1 MIDYYVA
8 DGICTLR
15 LASPPVNAITFGLLD
30 ELRAAIRRAAADAA
44 VRGVVLVG
52 SPTHFS
58 AGADVGI
65 LRASESAED
74 AVRTSCVFQE
84 AFGEVEA
91 CPKPVVA
98 AVAGKMMGSA
108 IELAAACHYRVCA
121 AGARFSMPEV
131 TLGINPGAGGCARLP
146 RLVGPDL
153 ALRMLLTGSAIQA
166 AEALEAGLVDRVC
179 EADALLDTARDLV
192 AQSEPRRTRERV
204 GKVRD
209 AEANAAAY
217 AAAEA
222 LASKGRGELIAPRT
236 IIEAVRAG
244 IDDAFDAGL
253 RAEQAGYADCMATLA
268 TRNKLYLFFASRD
281 TAKAPELGDATPSK
295 IATAGVVGMGSMGTG
310 IAHAFLIAGIPVV
323 VRDEEDAAL
332 ERGAERIRRSIEKR
346 VAQGKMSHDRA
357 EGMFGLLSTTTAW
370 EELADAGVVVEAVF
384 ESLATKRA
392 VLGRLEDV
400 CRADAVLATNTSTLS
415 LDSLA
420 EGMRHPERLVGLHFF
435 NPAHRMPLVEVIHR
449 EGTAPGVVAT
459 ALGLAKALRKTP
471 VLVRNR
477 EGFLVNRIFIPYFKE
492 AFWLLEEGVE
502 APAIDAAMVDFGFPM
517 GPLTLIDM
525 AGLDILAHTDRVLRA
540 AFPAH
545 GPLSAIVERLVDDGQ
560 LGQKSGA
567 GVYEYEAGSYT
578 PHRSGHAARAIGDV
592 RQGQPR
598 TIGQDEITDR
608 LVLRMVAEAFRV
620 LEEGIVQR
628 ESDVDAAM
636 VLGTGFPDF
645 RGGVLK
651 HARDVGLDAIV
662 SRLDELTQRFGE
674 RFAPCELLRKQKGIQ
689 AWLNA
694 ETSQRRAR

>member
-1 MIDYYVA
+1 MIDYRFA
-8 DGICTLR
+8 DGVCTLR
-15 LASPPVNAITFGLLD
+15 LASPPVNAITFELLD
-30 ELRAAIRRAAADAA
+30 ELRAAIARAAADAA
-44 VRGVVLVG
+44 VRGVILVG

-74 AVRTSCVFQE
+74 AVRTSRVFQE
-84 AFGEVEA
+84 AFGEIED

-98 AVAGKMMGSA
+98 AVAGKMLGSA
-108 IELAAACHYRVCA
+108 IELAAACHCRVCA

-146 RLVGPDL
+146 RLVGPEL
-153 ALRMLLTGSAIQA
+153 ALRMLLTGATIQA
-166 AEALEAGLVDRVC
+166 TEALDAGLVDRIC

-192 AQSEPRRTRERV
+192 EQSEPRRTRERV
-204 GKVRD
+204 EKVRD
-209 AEANAAAY
+209 AEANAAVY

-222 LASKGRGELIAPRT
+222 LASKGRPELVAPRT

-244 IDDAFDAGL
+244 IEVSFEAGL
-253 RAEQAGYADCMATLA
+253 RAEQTGYADCMATLA

-281 TAKAPELGDATPSK
+281 TAKARNLGDATPSK

-332 ERGAERIRRSIEKR
+332 ERGATRIRRSIEKR
-346 VAQGKMSHDRA
+346 VSQGKMSQERA
-357 EGMFGLLSTTTAW
+357 DGMLALLSTTTAW
-370 EELADAGVVVEAVF
+370 EELADADLIVEAVF
-384 ESLATKRA
+384 EDVPTKQA
-392 VLGRLEDV
+392 VLGRLEEA
-400 CRADAVLATNTSTLS
+400 CRPDAVLATNTSTLS
-415 LDSLA
+415 LDALA

-492 AFWLLEEGVE
+492 AFWLLEEGAE
-502 APAIDAAMVDFGFPM
+502 APAIDAAVVEFGFPM

-525 AGLDILAHTDRVLRA
+525 AGLDILAHTDRVLRE
-540 AFPAH
+540 AFPCH
-545 GPLSAIVERLVDDGQ
+545 GPLSAIVERLVADGR
-560 LGQKSGA
+560 LGQKTGA
-567 GVYEYEAGSYT
+567 GVYEYDPGSYT
-578 PHRSGHAARAIGDV
+578 PHRSGHTASVVDDV
-592 RQGQPR
+592 RQREPR
-598 TIGQDEITDR
+598 AIGQDEITDR

-620 LEEGIVQR
+620 LDEGIVQR

-651 HARDVGLDAIV
+651 YARDEGLEAIV

-674 RFAPCELLRKQKGIQ
+674 RFAPCELLRKQRGI
-689 AWLNA
+689 
-694 ETSQRRAR
+694 